1 MTMISNTSIARAL
14 RIAAAA
20 LLGAT
25 LVGCAS
31 VKMPAPTAS
40 AATVEKLRAANLA
53 AATAGTF
60 SLAPGKPA
68 EMDSKLANGLRGSSV
83 AAASGSFS
91 QQLKDEIVTAL
102 KAANLY
108 DEKAPIVIEGR
119 LTDSKVDAA
128 IGTGT
133 GRLAAQFSVTRGGKR
148 VFDKELAVDAQW
160 ESSFVGAIAL
170 PAAINQYG
178 ALYKTLV
185 AKLFDDADFRAALAR

>member
-1 MTMISNTSIARAL
+1 MIVSFNSLIARVVRL
-14 RIAAAA
+14 AAAA
-20 LLGAT
+20 ILGTT
-25 LVGCAS
+25 LIGCAS

-40 AATVEKLRAANLA
+40 AATVEKLRTANLA
-53 AATAGTF
+53 PATAGTF
-60 SLAPGKPA
+60 AVAPGKPA
-68 EMDSKLANGLRGSSV
+68 DMDRNLSGLRGSSLT
-83 AAASGSFS
+83 AASGSFS
-91 QQLKDEIVTAL
+91 QQLKEEIVASL
-102 KAANLY
+102 KAAGLY
-108 DEKAPIVIEGR
+108 DERSPIVVEGR

-133 GRLAAQFSVTRGGKR
+133 GRLAAQFTVNRAGKR

-185 AKLFDDADFRAALAR
+185 GKLFDDADFKRALAIQ